1 MGFFILLSFTSSK
14 EDFLLHG
21 HLKRKEKRNIY
32 RVVCNGQSFSQR
44 IRCLWVQN
52 VLEVTQWMKESAV
65 FGGEGPR
72 NSRRSERQ
80 SESKTSAVMGFMSR
94 PGFSLVKLSKE
105 GKIRVSIVGVCCC
118 THIWAKCGRGESTSI
133 PIFITCTKHLT
144 ITSYVLLLN
153 YYIRVDFLPV
163 MDCFMHYNFR
173 SY

>member
-80 SESKTSAVMGFMSR
+80 SESKTSAVMGFALMSR
-94 PGFSLVKLSKE
+94 RTSPWLSYRKKERSGSLSLVCAKS
-105 GKIRVSIVGVCCC
+105 
-118 THIWAKCGRGESTSI
+118 WAKCGRGESTSI